1 MADRYWVS
9 NANSTA
15 NTAANWNTAADGTG
29 STGVPTTGDNVFLGH
44 TTTLAANLG
53 NGGCTWDITATIG
66 SMTVYSGYNPITQ
79 TSDKISFT
87 AASTITHAEA
97 NWNELGYR
105 QGMVIVTTGA
115 TNSANNA
122 SFTIASLS
130 DRVMTVT
137 ATSVVT
143 EAASASITVAYDA
156 YVDVSVN
163 FGMNL
168 LTLDGVLKNTSGSSK
183 TISFSG
189 AYDGSSDNRYIL
201 NKDNATVNNAGD
213 IEYSIDSSANGST
226 ALYFDDGEHG
236 KINLTGSTKMSC
248 GYKTPSSTNFEKT
261 TFQSFIAG
269 ASVTMAVD
277 TTQLPINNQS
287 KVFEILTTSTFAYSP
302 TTFNAGKST
311 WKFITDA
318 AFSIPISND
327 TQTFIWYNLIIA
339 TKTAGLE
346 SSIPSNRTL
355 SVNSLSVE
363 ENAVLKG
370 HSTTGEATS
379 TIISVRRP
387 KILGAW
393 NFSQLTDGVYV
404 SLMETAFPVTPAS
417 GSAGTVQISN
427 GAGAFTN
434 DEKLTWASATSTL
447 LVDGKLTVTGLID
460 PTGMVFTPQASN
472 PETTNPLNTIW
483 IDSETGH
490 LVRGDRDTESTVHFN
505 VRNDEGATIP
515 LGAPLYSKGEIGG
528 SQRIKVG
535 IADASDPAKMPAIG
549 LAMDEMNTTST
560 KDGNMILTGILN
572 ENITITGVSEQDI
585 IYVAPH
591 GGTAPYLTIT
601 RPTSGSHLV
610 QNVGVCVKQASANI
624 SQGMKVSAIG
634 RTNDIPNG
642 VITTNSADADYV
654 YIDDGNTFKKITPSD
669 LGIGSVPAFQHLRLN
684 LTNNSLASQSAG
696 TNYYLDLANTSNY
709 TSTGDTAS
717 IVVTDAT
724 QDYISLAAGGM
735 YMVVVSVEM
744 FTGTSTAAQDF
755 WVQLGNDTTSNATRR
770 RWGTARQKVRATS
783 SASDCAINMQK
794 TVIIDVPSTGSNEKL
809 YVIPFLNGATF
820 SIRAYD
826 DNRTNITVTRIGDS
840 TS

>member
-417 GSAGTVQISN
+417 GAVNTLQISN

-434 DEKLTWASATSTL
+434 DESLSFSNDTLHTDKGIKISEGADHPTAPAAGVGIVWVKNSTPATLIFTDDAGTDTTL
-447 LVDGKLTVTGLID
+447 GSGGGGGGTVTSVATTAPI
-460 PTGMVFTPQASN
+460 TGGTITATGTIGISAA
-472 PETTNPLNTIW
+472 TTSAAGSMSSADKTKLDGIEALADVT
-483 IDSETGH
+483 DAA
-490 LVRGDRDTESTVHFN
+490 N
-505 VRNDEGATIP
+505 VEAAGA
-515 LGAPLYSKGEIGG
+515 LMDGEIANLD
-528 SQRIKVG
+528 QIKTFDAANF
-535 IADASDPAKMPAIG
+535 ADAAQGA
-549 LAMDEMNTTST
+549 LANTA
-560 KDGNMILTGILN
+560 L
-572 ENITITGVSEQDI
+572 Q
-585 IYVAPH
+585 
-591 GGTAPYLTIT
+591 
-601 RPTSGSHLV
+601 
-610 QNVGVCVKQASANI
+610 
-624 SQGMKVSAIG
+624 
-634 RTNDIPNG
+634 
-642 VITTNSADADYV
+642 
-654 YIDDGNTFKKITPSD
+654 
-669 LGIGSVPAFQHLRLN
+669 SVPAFQHLRLN
-684 LTNNSLASQSAG
+684 LTNNSLASQSTG
-696 TNYYLDLANTSNY
+696 THYYLDLANTSNY

-717 IVVTDAT
+717 IVVTNDT

-735 YMVVVSVEM
+735 YMVVASIEM

-755 WVQLGNDTTSNATRR
+755 WVQFGNDTTSNATRR

-783 SASDCAINMQK
+783 SSSDCAVNMQK
-794 TVIIDVPSTGSNEKL
+794 TIIIDVPSTGSNEKL
-809 YVIPFLNGATF
+809 YVIPYLNGATF